1 MAGDEGLRTRRVV
14 FYKDTVEQI
23 EALLEEFLKLSKAK
37 SVFFIDKEGHLI
49 TNAGK
54 SANVN
59 PETLSALIAGSF
71 AATKELA
78 RVLGESGFD
87 SMSHK
92 GQNDSVTMMLVGGRS
107 IISVLFD
114 QSTTAGMVDLYCKE
128 LSQKVEKILDI
139 AEKQTKLRE
148 KKETLQEGYQE
159 SVQEKLDELFED

>member
-14 FYKDTVEQI
+14 FYKDTIDQV
-23 EALLEEFLKLSKAK
+23 EALLDEFLKLSKAK

-49 TNAGK
+49 TNAGEP
-54 SANVN
+54 ANVN

-78 RVLGESGFD
+78 RVLGEAEFD
-87 SMSHK
+87 MMSHK
-92 GQNDSVTMMLVGGRS
+92 GQNDSVTMILVGSRS

-114 QSTTAGMVDLYCKE
+114 HSTTAGMVDMYCKE
-128 LSQKVEKILDI
+128 LSLKVAKILDI
-139 AEKQTKLRE
+139 ADKQTKLHER
-148 KKETLQEGYQE
+148 ETLQEGYQE